1 MIETFFENYNATVN
15 LYKKSRHPS
24 ATSLDFERFSISTIF
39 ASIKPQYYW
48 IGLWPTLYINI
59 TYQEHFMS
67 SSLTS
72 NHPEAFTDEYKVK
85 KSKVRVENF
94 YADDSSVLK
103 TVEDRFHLRYCLPD
117 EYLATIIRRDSVS
130 VLNHQWILGIFKFLF
145 SAYHISFI
153 RLCLQKHHSTW
164 TEKRR

>member
-1 MIETFFENYNATVN
+1 
-15 LYKKSRHPS
+15 
-24 ATSLDFERFSISTIF
+24 
-39 ASIKPQYYW
+39 
-48 IGLWPTLYINI
+48 
-59 TYQEHFMS
+59 MS

-117 EYLATIIRRDSVS
+117 EYLAKIIRQDSVS

-145 SAYHISFI
+145 SAYQLASSDYVCRNTTRHG
-153 RLCLQKHHSTW
+153 Q
-164 TEKRR
+164 